1 MGPVHHPCPRR
12 GPHMHWA
19 RREHPWMHTHGAT
32 RYAAKTATAATRFA
46 SSGVLT
52 VTPGPQDCQRQRGAR
67 HLALVPV
74 CVESKVCLPG
84 PGMPSQRSRP
94 RHLAEIRLRR
104 SDLAPSLAPTAHRPA
119 HLLPAHCQ
127 RALLNRLQRRAP
139 SLRSSGPA
147 LLLARYLPYLPVPA
161 VPANKGI
168 QLPPPSPARPR
179 GVAVHGQASSPCPS
193 SSLIPSTC
201 RPPRAQPP
209 GQRAREPLA
218 LASSAAS
225 TRPERRGTQRRR
237 GPPTT
242 WQREAVLWLFRWSST
257 HTKLGSPSSQGGLRG
272 LGRSGTCPYLA
283 VPVWCAAV

>member
-1 MGPVHHPCPRR
+1 
-12 GPHMHWA
+12 MHWA

-119 HLLPAHCQ
+119 HCQPTASTADPPAATGPIAQVQ
-127 RALLNRLQRRAP
+127 RPGAFACKVP
-139 SLRSSGPA
+139 D
-147 LLLARYLPYLPVPA
+147 LPVPA
-161 VPANKGI
+161 VPAKGI

-179 GVAVHGQASSPCPS
+179 GVAVHGQTSSPCPS

-225 TRPERRGTQRRR
+225 TRPERRATQRRR

-257 HTKLGSPSSQGGLRG
+257 HTKLGSPSSQAGLRG

-283 VPVWCAAV
+283 VPVWCAAL

>member
-1 MGPVHHPCPRR
+1 MDAHARSDTLRSQNGHRSNPFCFFRGAHRHSGPPRLPTPTRREAPRACPCLC
-12 GPHMHWA
+12 GIQGLLAWA
-19 RREHPWMHTHGAT
+19 RDAESALE
-32 RYAAKTATAATRFA
+32 AATLGRDQVATLRFSA
-46 SSGVLT
+46 FAGAN
-52 VTPGPQDCQRQRGAR
+52 GP
-67 HLALVPV
+67 PP
-74 CVESKVCLPG
+74 SPLP
-84 PGMPSQRSRP
+84 
-94 RHLAEIRLRR
+94 
-104 SDLAPSLAPTAHRPA
+104 
-119 HLLPAHCQ
+119 
-127 RALLNRLQRRAP
+127 ALLNRLQRRTP

-225 TRPERRGTQRRR
+225 TRPERRATQRRR

-257 HTKLGSPSSQGGLRG
+257 HTKLGSPSSQAGLRG